1 MKEIDGKRFA
11 GSFHFFNLGCSKN
24 LVDAERVAGS
34 LEQRG
39 WRYEE
44 DPALAAL
51 LVITTCAFISI
62 AEEESVGEILRV
74 ASGKKDWQKLV
85 VLGCMV
91 TREGERL
98 GGLFPEVDLFL
109 PVDEM
114 MKLPEMVDSLVGE
127 FGEARESI
135 GKESGGPLAQP
146 GGRCLFTLPHMAY
159 LKIAEGCSNHCSYCS
174 IPAIRGELRSEESDE
189 MVREAR
195 ELAKAGVKEMVL
207 IAQDTSAFGHDSG
220 RSDDLYSLAE
230 EIARIEGIEW
240 IRLMYLH
247 PAHLNA
253 RRIAELI
260 SNGDIIPYL
269 DIPVQHV
276 SDRILKDMGR
286 GYQRKDLED
295 LFDVLRK
302 VEDRVVL
309 RTTVMAGFPGET
321 ESEFNEL
328 LDFIEEQKFDHLGVF
343 AFSPERGTDASNME
357 GIVDPDTVLKRMD
370 EISTVQ
376 MDISHDRL
384 ISLVGTTEDVIVD
397 GYIDDTESP
406 LPGVWGTGRYYGQAH
421 DVDGVTFLSGRKV
434 GRGEIIKVRI
444 TEAEAFDLFGEVD

>member
-1 MKEIDGKRFA
+1 MKEADGIKFV

-39 WRYEE
+39 WRHEE
-44 DPALAAL
+44 DPALADL

-62 AEEESVGEILRV
+62 AEEESVGEIIRV
-74 ASGKKDWQKLV
+74 ASGKEDWQKLV

-91 TREGERL
+91 TREGEKL
-98 GGLFPEVDLFL
+98 GDLFPEVDLFL

-114 MKLPEMVDSLVGE
+114 MRLPEMADSLAASGDR
-127 FGEARESI
+127 ARERI
-135 GKESGGPLAQP
+135 GGVSGECLSHP
-146 GGRCLFTLPHMAY
+146 GGRCLFTVPHLAY
-159 LKIAEGCSNHCSYCS
+159 LKIAEGCSNHCSYCT
-174 IPAIRGELRSEESDE
+174 IPGIRGELRSEQPDE
-189 MVREAR
+189 MLSEAR
-195 ELAKAGVKEMVL
+195 ALAKAGVKELVL
-207 IAQDTSAFGHDSG
+207 IAQDTSAYGYDSG
-220 RSDDLYSLAE
+220 SVDDLYRLAK
-230 EIARIEGIEW
+230 EIGSVEGIEW

-247 PAHLNA
+247 PAHLDA
-253 RRIAELI
+253 HRIADLI
-260 SNGDIIPYL
+260 SSGTILPYL

-295 LFDVLRK
+295 LFGVLRNL
-302 VEDRVVL
+302 EHRVVL

-321 ESEFNEL
+321 EDEFNEL
-328 LDFIEEQKFDHLGVF
+328 LDFVEEQKFDHLGVF
-343 AFSPERGTDASNME
+343 AFSPERGTPASRMQ
-357 GIVDPDTVLKRMD
+357 GTVDSDRVLGRID

-384 ISLVGTTEDVIVD
+384 IPLVGTTQRVIVD
-397 GYIDDTESP
+397 EYIDDDESP

-421 DVDGVTFLSGRKV
+421 DVDGVTFLSGRKSD
-434 GRGEIIKVRI
+434 RGKIIKVRI
-444 TEAEAFDLFGEVD
+444 TEAEAFDLFGEVE